1 MATHHSFRRVA
12 FILLLMSQTAQLNL
26 AQEGMGADAPAAR
39 YRAFDSDGK
48 QVTIQEVVEAFG
60 GADVVLVGEE
70 HDDPTAHLLEAELL
84 RRAHERHG
92 LGAGAKGRPV
102 ALSLEMFERDVQ
114 LVVDEYLAGLI
125 SERHFL
131 ASSRPWNNYQ
141 VDYRPLVEYARAQ
154 KLPVIAANAPAR
166 YVSRVS
172 ANGPASLGALSEAA
186 RATLPPLPFRP
197 ASEAYAAK
205 FGRFMGLDA
214 ATTPPTQTGR
224 ARPPLQRQVSQRGAA
239 GRPRTH
245 QTQPRED
252 APPRRHDPL
261 RRGLPRLR
269 RRETR
274 ALRRLR
280 HHHRSFAP
288 ALTIDTKG
296 GKVERGKGE
305 KEEARRLSSFSP
317 LPLSTFSPLL
327 FPVRLPEAAAGW
339 HNSGSL
345 RGADERDSR
354 GRC

>member
-1 MATHHSFRRVA
+1 
-12 FILLLMSQTAQLNL
+12 MSQTAQLGL
-26 AQEGMGADAPAAR
+26 AQEGVGADAPAAR
-39 YRAFDSDGK
+39 YRAFDSAGK

-84 RRAHERHG
+84 RRAYARHG
-92 LGAGAKGRPV
+92 LGAGAQGRPV

-141 VDYRPLVEYARAQ
+141 VDYRPLVEYARAR

-205 FGRFMGLDA
+205 FRRFMGLDA
-214 ATTPPTQTGR
+214 ATTTPPQNPGAPAASPHAPANPHGALHLLDAQNLRDASMAFAITEH
-224 ARPPLQRQVSQRGAA
+224 LQRRQDALVLHFNGKFHSEERLGVPEHIKLNRAKTRLLVVTILSGEGFPAFDAA
-239 GRPRTH
+239 KLGRFGDFVIIT
-245 QTQPRED
+245 
-252 APPRRHDPL
+252 DPS
-261 RRGLPRLR
+261 LPR
-269 RRETR
+269 
-274 ALRRLR
+274 
-280 HHHRSFAP
+280 
-288 ALTIDTKG
+288 
-296 GKVERGKGE
+296 
-305 KEEARRLSSFSP
+305 
-317 LPLSTFSPLL
+317 
-327 FPVRLPEAAAGW
+327 
-339 HNSGSL
+339 
-345 RGADERDSR
+345 SR
-354 GRC
+354 